1 MNHPRILLTDDNPTN
16 LLLLEEFLG
25 DASHPCHLPC
35 DLSTAK
41 DGREA
46 ITLLESHPEAFDLV
60 LLDIMMPG
68 MDGTEVL
75 ARMRQ
80 NDILT
85 EIPVIFQTARTSAEE
100 IAAGIDAGAYYYLT
114 KPVDQ
119 NQLLAI
125 VRSAIETS
133 RFRRRLRHRLT
144 STLAGMTLI
153 TGLRLEL
160 RTMDEAGTVAA
171 LLASAFP
178 EPEASS
184 LGILELLYN
193 AIEHGNLG
201 LTYEDKGRLF
211 LENRWEEEIAHR
223 LGLPEYRER
232 KASVELTRTPEELRL
247 VITDQGNG
255 FDWQTYLDI
264 DPHRVTHA
272 HGRGIAI
279 ANHTSFDTLR
289 YVGRGN
295 RVEATVRLRP

>member
-1 MNHPRILLTDDNPTN
+1 MNHPRILLADDNPTN
-16 LLLLEEFLG
+16 LLLLEEFLR
-25 DASHPCHLPC
+25 DTSHPCHLPC
-35 DLSTAK
+35 ELRTAK
-41 DGREA
+41 DGRETL
-46 ITLLESHPEAFDLV
+46 TLLESHPEAFDLV
-60 LLDIMMPG
+60 LLDIMMPD
-68 MDGTEVL
+68 MDGMEVL
-75 ARMRQ
+75 ARMHL
-80 NDILT
+80 NNILT
-85 EIPVIFQTARTSAEE
+85 EIPVIFQTARTSSEE

-119 NQLLAI
+119 NQLLTI
-125 VRSAIETS
+125 VRSAFES
-133 RFRRRLRHRLT
+133 ARFRKRLRHRLA

-153 TGLRLEL
+153 TGLQLEL
-160 RTMDEAGTVAA
+160 RTMEEAGTVAE

-178 EPEASS
+178 DPDASC

-223 LGLPEYRER
+223 LQLPEYRDR
-232 KASVELTRTPEELRL
+232 KASVELTRTREELRL

-255 FDWQTYLDI
+255 FDWQSYLDI
-264 DPHRVTHA
+264 DPHRVTHS

-289 YVGRGN
+289 YVAPGN